1 MLDKSDKHF
10 VLRKLNLYVPSQ
22 NPSGLV
28 TLNAILG
35 QNTINV
41 FEFTKQFNT
50 ITKEYLNDIVLIIEI
65 VIFLDKK
72 FDIKVKRPTA
82 AYMFFEQIHYR
93 NKNIKEIDTQNLISQ
108 INLSDIYKIAVFI
121 KSINNIEL
129 SLKSVFKSLL
139 GTLKSMHLSIYN
151 DVG

>member
-1 MLDKSDKHF
+1 MLDKSDKNF

-22 NPSGLV
+22 NPSGLT

-41 FEFTKQFNT
+41 FEFTKQFNA

-65 VIFLDKK
+65 IIFLDKK

-82 AYMFFEQIHYR
+82 SFMFFEQIHFK
-93 NKNIKEIDTQNLISQ
+93 NKNIKETDMQNIIFQ

-129 SLKSVFKSLL
+129 SLKSIFKSLL